1 MAKRDAYY
9 PEAERLY
16 VHEQCSHA
24 DIAARLGVSERTI
37 GTWAREGDWVTRR
50 RNYLSQRKAFHE
62 ELYEFTRLLLG
73 VVKDDLNKVQA
84 GEIGEISSSKV
95 YALIK
100 LIPLLMKTKEYEAA
114 QAKLDAALP
123 AEEAKPQL
131 SNEEL
136 ADILRKALGG

>member
-24 DIAARLGVSERTI
+24 DIAARLGISERTI
-37 GTWAREGDWVTRR
+37 GTWAREGDWTTRR
-50 RNYLSQRKAFHE
+50 RNYLAQRKAFHE

-73 VVKDDLNKVQA
+73 VVKDDLTKVQN
-84 GEIGEISSSKV
+84 GELPEISSSKV

-100 LIPLLMKTKEYEAA
+100 LIPLLTKTKEYEEAGKKLEAA
-114 QAKLDAALP
+114 VP
-123 AEEAKPQL
+123 EAKTDQL
-131 SNEEL
+131 TGEQL
-136 ADILRKALGG
+136 ADILRTALGG